1 LGYDFVTTNDEYAAP
16 TRWMAARKAIQQI
29 AAALDGDE
37 KKAAE
42 LVLALACDERLKA
55 WAQYRDE
62 LRINSDGDEHP
73 TSATNSEVPQSLWAI
88 CTTGQYFFDW
98 KVNCFRGNGD
108 HNEQGARLSIWLKL
122 TGLKFLK
129 DDLKVLEPRLKERKG
144 GERPAI
150 PTGRLRSWL
159 ETIPDR
165 RTPTVEKIR
174 TSAQA
179 HFPKHSI
186 SKDRLTAALQELDG
200 PRQKGGKK
208 RLFAADIQAKLPS
221 K

>member
-55 WAQYRDE
+55 WA
-62 LRINSDGDEHP
+62 
-73 TSATNSEVPQSLWAI
+73 
-88 CTTGQYFFDW
+88 
-98 KVNCFRGNGD
+98 
-108 HNEQGARLSIWLKL
+108 
-122 TGLKFLK
+122 
-129 DDLKVLEPRLKERKG
+129 RLKERKG